1 MIPLIV
7 LVVAILVFRGLGAW
21 RVRSL
26 DSWPAATRAG
36 LAVMFCFT
44 ATAHFTAMRHDL
56 VKMVPAWVPNPELV
70 VYLTGV
76 CEIAGG
82 LGLLFPRTRRIAAVA
97 LILFLIAVFPAN
109 VHAAQAGVLLRGQP
123 ATPLVPRALM
133 QLLFIALTWW
143 SGFLAARR

>member
-1 MIPLIV
+1 MAPLIV
-7 LVVAILVFRGLGAW
+7 LIVAILIFRGLGAW

-44 ATAHFTAMRHDL
+44 AMAHFNSMRHDL
-56 VKMVPAWVPNPELV
+56 VKMVPPWVPQPELV
-70 VYLTGV
+70 IYLTGV
-76 CEIAGG
+76 CEIAGA
-82 LGLLFPRTRRIAAVA
+82 LGLLFPKTRRIAAIA

-109 VHAAQAGVLLRGQP
+109 MHAAREGVLLRGQP

-133 QLLFIALTWW
+133 QLLFIGLTWW
-143 SGFLAARR
+143 SGFWAARR

>member
-21 RVRSL
+21 RLLSL

-44 ATAHFTAMRHDL
+44 AMAHFTAMRHDL

-70 VYLTGV
+70 IYLTGI

-133 QLLFIALTWW
+133 QLGFIALTWW